1 MKHWNSKTKNFQP
14 LDIAAKNPSKF
25 NLTNSD
31 IEDRRQF
38 IQQTRDFVQVFIL
51 NKKFLFYTVQL
62 KDFQFK
68 KKTKKTYS
76 VDLDD
81 TNLLN
86 TSSAKKSNN
95 NTGNINIRIPDI
107 ISNTNAKQK
116 NYSKLENDDDSD
128 YELDTRKSNFAGQSS
143 KSNSNN
149 NSQSVQMQHEV
160 SYFPKMLHLN
170 LYFTIL

>member
-1 MKHWNSKTKNFQP
+1 
-14 LDIAAKNPSKF
+14 L
-25 NLTNSD
+25 L
-31 IEDRRQF
+31 
-38 IQQTRDFVQVFIL
+38 
-51 NKKFLFYTVQL
+51 KKR
-62 KDFQFK
+62 
-68 KKTKKTYS
+68 TKKTYS

-116 NYSKLENDDDSD
+116 NYSRLENDDDSD
-128 YELDTRKSNFAGQSS
+128 YELDTRKSNYAGQSS

-160 SYFPKMLHLN
+160 SYFQKMLHLN
-170 LYFTIL
+170 LYFKILKLL